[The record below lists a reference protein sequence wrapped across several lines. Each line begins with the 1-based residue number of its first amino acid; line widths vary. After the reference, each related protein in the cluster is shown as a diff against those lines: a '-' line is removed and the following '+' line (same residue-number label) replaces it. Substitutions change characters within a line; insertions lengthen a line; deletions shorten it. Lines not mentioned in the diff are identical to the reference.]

1 MKIMNPAVWL
11 VALTAPLFG
20 QALFGQALKM
30 EPAPSP
36 AGPDSLQANWSTAAD
51 GSPLLSWVEKSKDGF
66 DTLRY
71 AVHRGSAWSE
81 ARTIAAHRHFFHHP
95 AELPEVIAL
104 SGGPLLAH
112 WVELPKE
119 DSEAEFLYVSASAD
133 GVHWSTPRVAHKDT
147 SLVQHGLGSMAAS
160 GPREASLIWLQAL
173 KGEDGPVTLMRTV
186 VSAEG
191 AVVKEETLDPDV
203 CACCPTSVVRTAK
216 GLLVAY
222 RDHTPANIR
231 DISTIRLENG
241 HWSASKNIFP
251 DNWKIDACPV
261 NAATAAAKGDSVAVA
276 WYTASSDK
284 ARVEM
289 ALSSDDGATFGKAST
304 VSTGQAYGYTS
315 TAMDDSG
322 GAIVSWLE
330 RGGGAARVLVRRV
343 SAAGVAGPVLQVAQG
358 DRAAL
363 GYPRML
369 KAGGETWIAW
379 GNGDSGS
386 KVSVAI
392 LK

>member
-1 MKIMNPAVWL
+1 MESLMTKISTALWL
-11 VALTAPLFG
+11 VALASP
-20 QALFGQALKM
+20 LFGQALKM

-36 AGPDSLQANWSTAAD
+36 AGPDSVQANWSTAVD

-71 AVHRGSAWSE
+71 AIRHGSAWSE

-104 SGGPLLAH
+104 SGGPLIAH

-147 SLVQHGLGSMAAS
+147 SLVQHGLGSMVAS

-173 KGEDGPVTLMRTV
+173 KGEDGPVSLMRTV

-191 AVVKEETLDPDV
+191 GMVKEETLDADV
-203 CACCPTSVVRTAK
+203 CACCPTSVVRTGK

-222 RDHTPANIR
+222 RDHTPDNIR

-251 DNWKIDACPV
+251 DRWQLDACPV
-261 NAATAAAKGDSVAVA
+261 NAASAGAKGDNVAVA
-276 WYTASSDK
+276 WYTASGDR

-289 ALSSDDGATFGKAST
+289 AFSADDGATFSKAST

-315 TAMDDSG
+315 VVMDDAG
-322 GAIVSWLE
+322 GALVSWLE
-330 RGGGAARVLVRRV
+330 RGGGSARVLVRRV
-343 SAAGVAGPVLQVAQG
+343 TATGVAGPVLQVAQG
-358 DRAAL
+358 ERAAL

-369 KAGGETWIAW
+369 HAGSETWIAW
-379 GNGDSGS
+379 GNADSGS
-386 KVSVAI
+386 KVSVAV